1 MIKKHQIL
9 SLNKLNSATLYEILI
24 DANNIKPTSQTYFEN
39 LFSNFKPDWKSIY
52 LLPRRVTLDTN
63 LRMFQYKLLN
73 NVLYLN
79 NMLFRFKKVDSPLC
93 SYCNEEEETPLQ
105 LFHSCLKTKQL
116 WNKLRQYFSQFRNIP
131 HSTPQSSLLGIFDNS
146 QHSELIN
153 HLLLI
158 FKFYIYIARNTKQLN
173 FDKLKIAIK
182 KIKEIE
188 KELSSSNKHKLLKKF
203 HPIDHI
209 ID

>member
-1 MIKKHQIL
+1 M
-9 SLNKLNSATLYEILI
+9 SKLNSVTLYETLI
-24 DANNIKPTSQTYFEN
+24 EANEIKPTSQTYFQN
-39 LFSNFKPDWKSIY
+39 LFPNFNLDWKSIY

-79 NMLFRFKKVDSPLC
+79 KMLFRFKKVDSPLC
-93 SYCNEEEETPLQ
+93 SYCNEEEETLLH

-116 WNKLRQYFSQFRNIP
+116 WNRLRQYFSQFINIP
-131 HSTPQSSLLGIFDNS
+131 LSTPQSSILGIFDNN

-158 FKFYIYIARNTKQLN
+158 FKFYIYSARNTKQLS
-173 FDKLKIAIK
+173 FDNLKITIK
-182 KIKEIE
+182 RIKEIE
-188 KELSSSNKHKLLKKF
+188 KELTSSNKLKLLKKW
-203 HPIDHI
+203 HPIDHM

>member
-1 MIKKHQIL
+1 MIKKNQIL

-93 SYCNEEEETPLQ
+93 SYCNEEEETPLH

-116 WNKLRQYFSQFRNIP
+116 WNKLRQYFSKFINIP
-131 HSTPQSSLLGIFDNS
+131 HSTPQSSILGIFDNIQS
-146 QHSELIN
+146 SELMN

-158 FKFYIYIARNTKQLN
+158 FKFYIYSARNTKQLN
-173 FDKLKIAIK
+173 FDNLMIAIK

-188 KELSSSNKHKLLKKF
+188 KEFTTSNKLKLLKKW
-203 HPIDHI
+203 HPIYHTTD
-209 ID
+209 

>member
-79 NMLFRFKKVDSPLC
+79 KMLFRFKKVDSPLC
-93 SYCNEEEETPLQ
+93 SYCNEEETLLH
-105 LFHSCLKTKQL
+105 LFYSCLITKQI
-116 WNKLRQYFSQFRNIP
+116 WNKLRQYFSQFINIP
-131 HSTPQSSLLGIFDNS
+131 HSTPQNQRDRKGI
-146 QHSELIN
+146 
-153 HLLLI
+153 
-158 FKFYIYIARNTKQLN
+158 K
-173 FDKLKIAIK
+173 
-182 KIKEIE
+182 
-188 KELSSSNKHKLLKKF
+188 
-203 HPIDHI
+203 
-209 ID
+209 